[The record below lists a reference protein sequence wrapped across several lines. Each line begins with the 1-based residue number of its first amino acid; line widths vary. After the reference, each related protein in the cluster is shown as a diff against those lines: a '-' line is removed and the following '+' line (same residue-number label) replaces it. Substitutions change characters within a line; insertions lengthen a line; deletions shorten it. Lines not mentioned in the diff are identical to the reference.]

1 MSKKKQE
8 RKDDN
13 NDEPDLGE
21 NFEMVTDHGK
31 SDDEYFTDSNA
42 EDSDGNKKP
51 ERLRMYCRYT
61 RYECVKESGK
71 AFCDF
76 HLTKKW
82 KTDWDI
88 AWFDGP
94 IGVKI
99 LKEMN
104 NN

>member
-1 MSKKKQE
+1 
-8 RKDDN
+8 
-13 NDEPDLGE
+13 
-21 NFEMVTDHGK
+21 MVTDHGK

-51 ERLRMYCRYT
+51 ERLRMYCKFT
-61 RYECVKESGK
+61 RYDCVKESGK
-71 AFCDF
+71 TFCDM
-76 HLTKKW
+76 HLSKKW

-99 LKEMN
+99 LKDMN
-104 NN
+104 YN